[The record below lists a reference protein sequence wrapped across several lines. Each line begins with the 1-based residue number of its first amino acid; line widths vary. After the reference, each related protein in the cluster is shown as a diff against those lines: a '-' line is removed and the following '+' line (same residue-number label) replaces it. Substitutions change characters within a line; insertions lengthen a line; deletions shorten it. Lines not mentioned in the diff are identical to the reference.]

1 MPISCTEKEKHR
13 HDRRLWK
20 VIFRVFW
27 GSTIIVPVAGK
38 NSNWFQ
44 LRCNSIFTSVRQ
56 ALQIF
61 PQGRTACVLYISR
74 YLHCIGGKV
83 LWAQNCHTATKFSHH
98 LFLSCQ
104 WMLQYIY
111 FRKTWEPRD
120 TRYRSSKTERFWMWM
135 LTSCLMCLCHLHRE
149 NRMFFRHISQQ
160 MTPVDTERFQLTGVF
175 QSQGFHSMLFH

>member
-104 WMLQYIY
+104 WMLQYI
-111 FRKTWEPRD
+111 FSKNLRA
-120 TRYRSSKTERFWMWM
+120 TRYAIQIFKDRTLLDVNAYVMFDVPLSS
-135 LTSCLMCLCHLHRE
+135 
-149 NRMFFRHISQQ
+149 
-160 MTPVDTERFQLTGVF
+160 TPGKSYVF
-175 QSQGFHSMLFH
+175 